1 MRILGTSVAALV
13 LVIAVG
19 CSPAAKAPPVAGL
32 QTIPASQVP
41 APAPTDQEYKI
52 QVGDQL
58 DIKFF
63 YNAELNEQVIVR
75 PDGRIS
81 LQLVQE
87 VVAIGLTP
95 IELTKVLVEKY
106 SGDLQKPV
114 ITVIVRSFGA
124 QKIYVDGEVY
134 KPGMFP
140 ILGNLTALQAI
151 AQAGGMKETAQVSEV
166 LIIRRGAGNRPM
178 AFPVNLDK
186 ALDGTDMSQD
196 IALAP
201 FDIVFVPRS
210 VIANVNVWVDQYI
223 RKNIPI
229 PISLQYTIYKGR

>member
-1 MRILGTSVAALV
+1 MRILFTSLAALA
-13 LVIAVG
+13 LIAVG
-19 CSPAAKAPPVAGL
+19 CSPAAKAPPAANL
-32 QTIPASQVP
+32 QAMQAAQAA
-41 APAPTDQEYKI
+41 APPPDQEYKI

-87 VVAIGLTP
+87 IVAAGLTP
-95 IELTKVLVEKY
+95 SELMKVIVEKY
-106 SGDLQKPV
+106 SAELKKPEV
-114 ITVIVRSFGA
+114 TVIVRSFGA
-124 QKIYVDGEVY
+124 QKIYVDGEVN
-134 KPGMFP
+134 KPGMVP
-140 ILGNLTALQAI
+140 ILGLMTALQAI
-151 AQAGGMKETAQVSEV
+151 SQAGGMKESAQVSEV

-201 FDIVFVPRS
+201 FDIVYVPRS
-210 VIANVNVWVDQYI
+210 AIANVNVWVDQYI
-223 RKNIPI
+223 RRNIPI
-229 PISLQYTIYKGR
+229 PISLQYTFY

>member
-1 MRILGTSVAALV
+1 MRILFTSLAALS
-13 LVIAVG
+13 LIAVG
-19 CSPAAKAPPVAGL
+19 CSPAAKAPPAANL
-32 QTIPASQVP
+32 QAMQAAQAA
-41 APAPTDQEYKI
+41 APPPDQEYKI

-87 VVAIGLTP
+87 IVATGLTP
-95 IELTKVLVEKY
+95 SELMKVLVEKY
-106 SGDLQKPV
+106 SAELKKPEV
-114 ITVIVRSFGA
+114 TVIVRSFGA
-124 QKIYVDGEVY
+124 QKIYVDGEVN
-134 KPGMFP
+134 KPGMVP
-140 ILGNLTALQAI
+140 ILGLMTALQAI
-151 AQAGGMKETAQVSEV
+151 SQAGGMKETAQVSEV

-201 FDIVFVPRS
+201 FDIVYVPRS
-210 VIANVNVWVDQYI
+210 TIANVNVWVDQYI

-229 PISLQYTIYKGR
+229 PISLQYNFY

>member
-1 MRILGTSVAALV
+1 MRILFTSLAALA
-13 LVIAVG
+13 LIAVG
-19 CSPAAKAPPVAGL
+19 CSPAAKAPPAANL
-32 QTIPASQVP
+32 QAIQAAQAA
-41 APAPTDQEYKI
+41 APPPDQEYKI

-87 VVAIGLTP
+87 IVATGLTP
-95 IELTKVLVEKY
+95 SELMKVLVEKY
-106 SGDLQKPV
+106 SAELKKPEV
-114 ITVIVRSFGA
+114 TVIVRSFGA
-124 QKIYVDGEVY
+124 QKIYVDGEVN
-134 KPGMFP
+134 KPGMVP
-140 ILGNLTALQAI
+140 ILGLMTALQAI
-151 AQAGGMKETAQVSEV
+151 SQAGGMKETAQVSEV

-201 FDIVFVPRS
+201 FDIVYVPRS
-210 VIANVNVWVDQYI
+210 TIANVNVWVDQYI

-229 PISLQYTIYKGR
+229 PISLQYNFY

>member
-1 MRILGTSVAALV
+1 MRILFTSLAALS
-13 LVIAVG
+13 LIAVG
-19 CSPAAKAPPVAGL
+19 CSPAAKEPPAANL
-32 QTIPASQVP
+32 QATRAAQAP
-41 APAPTDQEYKI
+41 APAPPEQEYKI
-52 QVGDQL
+52 QIGDQL

-63 YNAELNEQVIVR
+63 YNAALNEQVIVR

-87 VVAIGLTP
+87 IVAAGLTP
-95 IELTKVLVEKY
+95 SELMKVLVEKY
-106 SGDLQKPV
+106 SAELNKAEL
-114 ITVIVRSFGA
+114 TVIVRSFGA
-124 QKIYVDGEVY
+124 QRIYVDGEVN
-134 KPGMFP
+134 KPGMLP
-140 ILGNLTALQAI
+140 ILGLMTALQAI
-151 AQAGGMKETAQVSEV
+151 SQAGGLKESALVSEV

-201 FDIVFVPRS
+201 FDIVYVPRS

-223 RKNIPI
+223 RRNIPI
-229 PISLQYTIYKGR
+229 PISLQYTFY

>member
-1 MRILGTSVAALV
+1 MRILCTSLAALV
-13 LVIAVG
+13 LITVG
-19 CSPAAKAPPVAGL
+19 CGPPAKAPPTANL
-32 QTIPASQVP
+32 QAIQVSQAPAS
-41 APAPTDQEYKI
+41 APAPPEQEYKI

-87 VVAIGLTP
+87 VVAAGLTP
-95 IELTKVLVEKY
+95 AELTKLLVEKY
-106 SGDLQKPV
+106 SGELQKPV
-114 ITVIVRSFGA
+114 ITVIVRAFGA

-151 AQAGGMKETAQVSEV
+151 SQAGGMKETAQVSEV
-166 LIIRRGAGNRPM
+166 IIIRRGAGNRPM
-178 AFPVNLDK
+178 AFPVYLDK
-186 ALDGTDMSQD
+186 ALDGTDISQD

-201 FDIVFVPRS
+201 FDIVYVPRS

-223 RKNIPI
+223 RKNIPV
-229 PISLQYTIYKGR
+229 PFGFYYGLYQ

>member
-1 MRILGTSVAALV
+1 MRILCTSVAALV

-19 CSPAAKAPPVAGL
+19 CSPAAKAPPAAGL
-32 QTIPASQVP
+32 QAMQAAQAP
-41 APAPTDQEYKI
+41 APAPPEQEYKI

-87 VVAIGLTP
+87 VVATGLTP

-106 SGDLQKPV
+106 GADLQKPV

-124 QKIYVDGEVY
+124 QKIYVDGEVN

-140 ILGNLTALQAI
+140 ILGIMTALQAI
-151 AQAGGMKETAQVSEV
+151 SQAGGMKETAYASDVI
-166 LIIRRGAGNRPM
+166 IIRRGAGNRPM
-178 AFPVNLDK
+178 TFPVSLDK
-186 ALDGTDMSQD
+186 ALDGTDTSQD
-196 IALAP
+196 ISLAP
-201 FDIVFVPRS
+201 FDIVYVPRS
-210 VIANVNVWVDQYI
+210 IISNVNVWVDQYI
-223 RKNIPI
+223 RRMVPI
-229 PISLQYTIYKGR
+229 PISFQYTF

>member
-1 MRILGTSVAALV
+1 MRILFTSLAALA
-13 LVIAVG
+13 LIAVG
-19 CSPAAKAPPVAGL
+19 CSPAAKAPPAANL
-32 QTIPASQVP
+32 QAMQAAQAA
-41 APAPTDQEYKI
+41 APPPDQEYKI

-87 VVAIGLTP
+87 IVAAGLTP
-95 IELTKVLVEKY
+95 SELMKVIVEKY
-106 SGDLQKPV
+106 SAELKKPEV
-114 ITVIVRSFGA
+114 TVIVRSFGA
-124 QKIYVDGEVY
+124 QKIYVDGEVN
-134 KPGMFP
+134 KPGMVP
-140 ILGNLTALQAI
+140 ILGLMTALQAI
-151 AQAGGMKETAQVSEV
+151 SQAGGMKESAQVSEV

-201 FDIVFVPRS
+201 FDIVYVPRS
-210 VIANVNVWVDQYI
+210 AIANVNVWVDQYI

-229 PISLQYTIYKGR
+229 PISLQYTFY